1 MADYSG
7 LTPLHVAAREG
18 HSDAVLYLLK
28 HGASVHLKDSFN
40 HNPLYTAI
48 KYKYSDYYTN

>member
-18 HSDAVLYLLK
+18 HGDAVLYLLK

-48 KYKYSDYYTN
+48 KYKYSDY